1 MSLVSIPFSVSARD
15 RRALSAGFA
24 MVAMVGSVD
33 GTRTARVSV
42 QGETAE
48 AAASRAAEALIE
60 KGAEAILAEA
70 SRP

>member
-1 MSLVSIPFSVSARD
+1 
-15 RRALSAGFA
+15 
-24 MVAMVGSVD
+24 MVAHGRLREVGLAQVTARFQSPCD
-33 GTRTARVSV
+33 GTRRARVSV